1 MKCQNNKD
9 HILSFRTKASCL
21 LGAWEK
27 SDWNQIAMNK
37 TQWDRV
43 DG

>member
-1 MKCQNNKD
+1 LECQKNKGQ
-9 HILSFRTKASCL
+9 IFSFRTKASCL

-27 SDWNQIAMNK
+27 SDWNQIIMKK
-37 TQWDRV
+37 TGWDGV